1 MGNFFRKIRRILFYN
16 DFVMFLRNAWAFR
29 RELADYR
36 VYDYHYNLSIFC
48 RSLELTK
55 EFLESDKTISEGTE
69 ENAQQIEQFIKDI
82 HRFEH
87 SLEYAEAELGEEFPN
102 DCYLDRSDERVAKI
116 KVFIDKIQEVEH
128 TSWNRAMDNLRNNMQ
143 GWWD

>member
-1 MGNFFRKIRRILFYN
+1 MGNFFRKIRRVLFYN
-16 DFVMFLRNAWAFR
+16 DFVMFFRNAWAFR

-87 SLEYAEAELGEEFPN
+87 ALEYSEAELGEEFPN
-102 DCYLDRSDERVAKI
+102 DCYLDRSDERDAKI

>member
-1 MGNFFRKIRRILFYN
+1 MFF
-16 DFVMFLRNAWAFR
+16 RNAWAFR

-87 SLEYAEAELGEEFPN
+87 ALEYSEAELGEEFPN
-102 DCYLDRSDERVAKI
+102 DCYLDRSDERDVKI